1 MSNIENIKII
11 RKIEDINE
19 DCWCRLTEENFNN
32 LKKLGF
38 ELGFETFEG
47 YEKNSV
53 FEEEYIFYID
63 SQCKLIFWDSS
74 KKAVNVPEIK
84 FELGEEE
91 KSESKNSLE
100 QCGFKNPN
108 GYDIEIL
115 KVYENNGQK
124 EYVGVIVF
132 EGDIIPMKWDYE
144 GKSLTDDWN
153 FNLEH
158 IEYKQRLYTKPNN
171 EGFLPKQ
178 KFKVS
183 WTRDMSSSL
192 ESTGWRLAT
201 NEEIEKFKN

>member
-1 MSNIENIKII
+1 MKIV

-19 DCWCRLTEENFNN
+19 NCWCRLTEENFSN

-38 ELGFETFEG
+38 KLNFETFEE
-47 YEKNSV
+47 YTKNSA
-53 FEEEYIFYID
+53 FEEEDIFYID
-63 SQCKLIFWDSS
+63 SQCKLVFWDFS
-74 KKAVNVPEIK
+74 KKAVNIPEIK
-84 FELGEEE
+84 FKLEEE

-100 QCGFKNPN
+100 QYGFKNPN
-108 GYDIEIL
+108 GYDVEIL

-124 EYVGVIVF
+124 EYVGVIILKDNIF
-132 EGDIIPMKWDYE
+132 PMKWDYE
-144 GKSLTDDWN
+144 GKSLTNDWN
-153 FNLEH
+153 FNLEP

-201 NEEIEKFKN
+201 NEEIENFKN

>member
-11 RKIEDINE
+11 RKIENIDEN
-19 DCWCRLTEENFNN
+19 CWCRLTEENFNN

-38 ELGFETFEG
+38 ELVFETFEG
-47 YEKNSV
+47 YSKNSV
-53 FEEEYIFYID
+53 FEEEDIFYID
-63 SQCKLIFWDSS
+63 SQHKLVYWDSS
-74 KKAVNVPEIK
+74 KKATNVPEIK
-84 FELGEEE
+84 FELGEP
-91 KSESKNSLE
+91 KNSLE
-100 QCGFKNPN
+100 QYGFKNPN
-108 GYDIEIL
+108 GYNVEIL

-132 EGDIIPMKWDYE
+132 KNNIFPMKWNFE

-153 FNLEH
+153 FNLESV
-158 IEYKQRLYTKPNN
+158 EYKQRLYTKPNN

-201 NEEIEKFKN
+201 NKEIENFKN